1 MKTPANKPAPRLESV
16 LAFMAVGL
24 IGTSILAMLA
34 TLIIAATGSATPG
47 LGQQLLP
54 PILVF
59 YPQIGLIAGA
69 ASIIGLLITNI
80 RRRSRENRETR

>member
-1 MKTPANKPAPRLESV
+1 MAKETQTSNKSAGSRLENI

-24 IGTSILAMLA
+24 IGTSILVMVV
-34 TLIIAATGSATPG
+34 TLVLSLSSTS
-47 LGQQLLP
+47 LM

-69 ASIIGLLITNI
+69 GCIIALLIVSL
-80 RRRSRENRETR
+80 RRRARENAAD

>member
-1 MKTPANKPAPRLESV
+1 MAKEIQTSNKSAGSRLENI

-24 IGTSILAMLA
+24 IGTSIVVMVV
-34 TLIIAATGSATPG
+34 TL
-47 LGQQLLP
+47 LLSLSSTSLM

-69 ASIIGLLITNI
+69 GCIIALLIVNL
-80 RRRSRENRETR
+80 RRRARENEAK

>member
-1 MKTPANKPAPRLESV
+1 MAKQTETSNKSAGSRLENI

-24 IGTSILAMLA
+24 IGTSILVMVV
-34 TLIIAATGSATPG
+34 TL
-47 LGQQLLP
+47 LLSLSSTSLM

-69 ASIIGLLITNI
+69 GCIIALLIVSL
-80 RRRSRENRETR
+80 RRRARENAAD

>member
-1 MKTPANKPAPRLESV
+1 MAKETQTSNKSAGSRLENI

-24 IGTSILAMLA
+24 IGTSILVMVV
-34 TLIIAATGSATPG
+34 TL
-47 LGQQLLP
+47 LLSLSSTSLM

-69 ASIIGLLITNI
+69 GCIIALLIVSL
-80 RRRSRENRETR
+80 RRRARENAAD

>member
-1 MKTPANKPAPRLESV
+1 MAKATQTSKKSPGSRLENI

-24 IGTSILAMLA
+24 IGTSILVMFVTLLLA
-34 TLIIAATGSATPG
+34 LSSTS
-47 LGQQLLP
+47 LL

-69 ASIIGLLITNI
+69 GCIIALLIVSL
-80 RRRSRENRETR
+80 RRRARENAAS

>member
-1 MKTPANKPAPRLESV
+1 MAKETKSAHKNETPRLENI

-24 IGTSILAMLA
+24 IGTSIIVMVI
-34 TLIIAATGSATPG
+34 TLLTSLTTHT
-47 LGQQLLP
+47 LW

-69 ASIIGLLITNI
+69 ACIIALLIVSL
-80 RRRSRENRETR
+80 RRRSRENSPK

>member
-1 MKTPANKPAPRLESV
+1 MAKQTKSAHKSETPRLENI

-24 IGTSILAMLA
+24 IGTSIIVMVI
-34 TLIIAATGSATPG
+34 TL
-47 LGQQLLP
+47 LLSLSTHTLM

-69 ASIIGLLITNI
+69 ACIIALLIVSL
-80 RRRSRENRETR
+80 RRRARENG